1 VKQIAEAL
9 VAAGIL
15 SETTGARAH
24 EPALQPAVDIRLISL
39 DRVSDALEFAGRSA
53 ADQSLPIAGDEA
65 LAAAVREWRRAAAE
79 SPSNRLL
86 KDIS

>member
-1 VKQIAEAL
+1 VQQLTEVL

-15 SETTGARAH
+15 SETRGAQDS
-24 EPALQPAVDIRLISL
+24 EPALQPAVDINLISL
-39 DRVSDALEFAGRSA
+39 GRVSDALESAGRSVENPNLSVA
-53 ADQSLPIAGDEA
+53 ENDA

-86 KDIS
+86 KDI